1 MSVTIRD
8 VAKAAG
14 VSPSTVS
21 RVLNN
26 KGIISEETCEKIYQA
41 MRELKYVPNDMARS
55 FANGSPRAI
64 AIAINVSDAQ
74 AFANTFFNRMVFG
87 IETAAHQSGYNLIIT
102 NATADREGLGSI
114 ERLIMGK
121 KIDGILFPASL
132 LQRSFLTALEDNSF
146 PCVVLGRPRAS
157 DLEAS
162 WVDIDNEQA
171 GQAAVNHLCSK
182 GYRRIAFLSNGEK
195 ELFNQDRIAG
205 YRKAIEKRQLA
216 LEESWICHTRSSL
229 EEGRASV
236 RQLLEGNEKPDAIIC
251 SDEKLAL
258 AAIREAKALKYDVPN
273 DFGVLCFDDTPV
285 TELAEPG
292 ITSVDVD
299 TFELG
304 RLAAENLIRQIERAE
319 KSSWRVQLTTH
330 IIERDSTGR
339 KTHGKE

>member
-1 MSVTIRD
+1 MSITIRD

-21 RVLNN
+21 RALNN
-26 KGIISEETCEKIYQA
+26 KGTISEETCERIYQA

-74 AFANTFFNRMVFG
+74 AYSNSFFNKMVFG
-87 IETAAHQSGYNLIIT
+87 IETAAHQSDYNLIVT

-121 KIDGILFPASL
+121 KIDGILFPVSL
-132 LQRSFLTALEDNSF
+132 VQPDFLKALGNNSF
-146 PCVVLGRPRAS
+146 PCVILGRPGS
-157 DLEAS
+157 IDVDTS

-171 GQAAVNHLCSK
+171 GMLAASHLIDK

-195 ELFNQDRIAG
+195 ELFNQDRISG
-205 YRKAIEKRQLA
+205 YQNALKNRQL
-216 LEESWICHTRSSL
+216 ESEDAWICHAPSSL
-229 EEGRASV
+229 EKGKERV
-236 RQLLEGNEKPDAIIC
+236 RQLLDYPIKPDAIIC

-258 AAIREAKALKYDVPN
+258 AATRVAMAAGYRVPE
-273 DFGVLCFDDTPV
+273 DFGVLCFDDTAV

-292 ITSVDVD
+292 ITCVDVD

-304 RLAAENLIRQIERAE
+304 KLAAENLIRQIEKPE
-319 KSSWRVQLTTH
+319 KGSRRVQLTTH

-339 KTHGKE
+339 KTEREE